1 LLTDEEI
8 SLAAIQLSRIERKY
22 DDVQVHSHSKR
33 LYAFRR
39 FQKTATRHLPKL
51 SQSETVLSRA
61 SAGADCR
68 EQRRSE
74 QIAMFYITAET
85 CRTFTLAEVL
95 ITAAMNVDT
104 TRPVPQNIASV
115 KG

>member
-1 LLTDEEI
+1 LPTDEEI
-8 SLAAIQLSRIERKY
+8 SLVAIHLSRIERQY
-22 DDVQVHSHSKR
+22 DDVQVHSHSER

-39 FQKTATRHLPKL
+39 FQKAVTRHLPKL
-51 SQSETVLSRA
+51 SQLATVLSRA
-61 SAGADCR
+61 SAGTDCR
-68 EQRRSE
+68 ELRRSE
-74 QIAMFYITAET
+74 QIAMFYITAEI
-85 CRTFTLAEVL
+85 CHTFTLAEVL